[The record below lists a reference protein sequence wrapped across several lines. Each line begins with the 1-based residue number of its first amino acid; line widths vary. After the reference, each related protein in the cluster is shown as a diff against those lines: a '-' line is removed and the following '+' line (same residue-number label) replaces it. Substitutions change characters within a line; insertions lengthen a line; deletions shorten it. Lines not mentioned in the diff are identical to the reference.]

1 MAIIVLPIIN
11 QYIEQVIIYDQNRAK
26 INEFIDM
33 IETVNDGITAIEN
46 KNELNFNDSIEIVE
60 GTKILI
66 NESYIHYSLSI
77 GDEQVTEPRIYKSF
91 FHQKTLNFK
100 NSFSGLLKIFLNNSK
115 IQININAMN

>member
-1 MAIIVLPIIN
+1 MTSLLEKALIIGFGLSMAIIVLPIIN

-77 GDEQVTEPRIYKSF
+77 GDEIGRAHV
-91 FHQKTLNFK
+91 
-100 NSFSGLLKIFLNNSK
+100 
-115 IQININAMN
+115 